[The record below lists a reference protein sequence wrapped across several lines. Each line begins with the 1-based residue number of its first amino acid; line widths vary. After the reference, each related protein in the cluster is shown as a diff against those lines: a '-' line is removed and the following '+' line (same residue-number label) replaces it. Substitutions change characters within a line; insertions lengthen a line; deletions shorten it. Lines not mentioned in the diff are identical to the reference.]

1 MRLLIEDVDNDA
13 RCKPDHRLYRILA
26 QAQLYRNMAMCG
38 GSKSM
43 SALAADASVGSFYLS
58 RILRL
63 GFLSPYIVTA
73 ILRDQHPLDLTA
85 KRLASDQRV
94 PVDWNKQQTVL
105 GI

>member
-13 RCKPDHRLYRILA
+13 RCKPDHSLYRILA